1 MFSGEKYSATYRR
14 YLSDA
19 KNKKIFDSYKTY
31 IEESIKELEEKNGE
45 CLEVR
50 APKGCKEGPI
60 LEEVEVEPEVNGEA
74 KAGGKE

>member
-1 MFSGEKYSATYRR
+1 M
-14 YLSDA
+14 SDA
-19 KNKKIFDSYKTY
+19 KNKKVYESYGAY

-60 LEEVEVEPEVNGEA
+60 LSEVEVEPEVDKEA
-74 KAGGKE
+74 NAGRAE